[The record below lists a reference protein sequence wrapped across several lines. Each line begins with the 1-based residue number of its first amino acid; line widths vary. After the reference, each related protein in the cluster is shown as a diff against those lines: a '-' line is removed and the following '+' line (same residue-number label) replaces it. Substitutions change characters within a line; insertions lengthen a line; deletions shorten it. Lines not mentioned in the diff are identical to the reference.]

1 MSLDSKQL
9 PYTAL
14 PNLTLGCPTLPS
26 ILSPSTLWGL
36 QTIHAAQ
43 QLLPNAQFQTHRY
56 TLFHLDS
63 TIVLSLQ
70 WNSYKFHLLFDL
82 MQCIFS
88 YSG

>member
-1 MSLDSKQL
+1 MSLDSEQL

-43 QLLPNAQFQTHRY
+43 QLLPNAQFQTHCY

-63 TIVLSLQ
+63 TIVLSLHTMEQ
-70 WNSYKFHLLFDL
+70 LQISLAFRCNAMY
-82 MQCIFS
+82 I
-88 YSG
+88 